1 MIGDFLKLPH
11 GRDSSRPLSRLYR
24 HAPLD
29 NGAYGRLVRWMQANA
44 ALCASRPIRDA
55 LEMAVQACLT
65 VDDAWGFFTHCG
77 YTREE

>member
-1 MIGDFLKLPH
+1 
-11 GRDSSRPLSRLYR
+11 
-24 HAPLD
+24 
-29 NGAYGRLVRWMQANA
+29 MQANA